1 MLSAAGR
8 YLEAYSKRRTADAV
22 NLLGRLRPNEALLL
36 KYQEAASETILN
48 NGKGLEREEPSRV
61 MRTETLAIDMLEV
74 GDIVRVVAGSSPPSD
89 GTVISEEKTAFD
101 ESLLTRESKPVTK
114 TKGDQVFAGTINQKK
129 AVSVR
134 VDMGNGETM

>member
-1 MLSAAGR
+1 MSNATGR

-22 NLLGRLRPNEALLL
+22 KLLGRLRPNEALLL
-36 KYQEAASETILN
+36 EYQEAASEMISN

-61 MRTETLAIDMLEV
+61 MRTETLAVDMLEV
-74 GDIVRVVAGSSPPSD
+74 GDVVRVVAGSSPPSD
-89 GTVISEEKTAFD
+89 GTIISEEETDFD
-101 ESLLTRESKPVTK
+101 ESSLTGESKPVTK
-114 TKGDQVFAGTINQKK
+114 RKGDQVFAGTINQKK